1 MLTKLTPKPTLKM
14 FQIVLVHISNV
25 SQTFNGGK
33 LETYLHLLVLILK
46 LQHSFECISEE
57 L

>member
-1 MLTKLTPKPTLKM
+1 MLTKLTPQPTLKM

-33 LETYLHLLVLILK
+33 LETYLHLLVLILE
-46 LQHSFECISEE
+46 LRHSFECISEE

>member
-1 MLTKLTPKPTLKM
+1 MLTKLTPQPTLKM
-14 FQIVLVHISNV
+14 FQIVLAHILNV
-25 SQTFNGGK
+25 SQTYNGGK
-33 LETYLHLLVLILK
+33 LETYLHLLVLILE

>member
-14 FQIVLVHISNV
+14 FQIVLVHISNI
-25 SQTFNGGK
+25 SQTYNGGK
-33 LETYLHLLVLILK
+33 LETYLHLLVLILV